1 VENNG
6 TTTLTDVEIVDTYP
20 EDTIFNDEWWHNY
33 WRNLTFVH
41 NAAQRKLVWTAE
53 ELNPGNSFDIDFM
66 VNVDSSVVGKQ
77 GLAFTNLVE
86 APVTGDV
93 FPADNSDEDTAY
105 SGPNLYVKK
114 WLATKLP
121 YPGEVVTF
129 VVEFGNASHGY
140 WGTSGDTSLVDTV
153 GAGMTFIS
161 ATDPDNPDRYWLPKL
176 RPDGKLLWE
185 WGNMNSDSHWRFEMK
200 VKINENVDP
209 VSFLTNK
216 IEIFSDSLQDIDP
229 VPENNVDEHTFRAGQ
244 VLYLPV
250 AIR

>member
-1 VENNG
+1 
-6 TTTLTDVEIVDTYP
+6 
-20 EDTIFNDEWWHNY
+20 
-33 WRNLTFVH
+33 
-41 NAAQRKLVWTAE
+41 
-53 ELNPGNSFDIDFM
+53 
-66 VNVDSSVVGKQ
+66 
-77 GLAFTNLVE
+77 
-86 APVTGDV
+86 
-93 FPADNSDEDTAY
+93 
-105 SGPNLYVKK
+105 
-114 WLATKLP
+114 
-121 YPGEVVTF
+121 
-129 VVEFGNASHGY
+129 
-140 WGTSGDTSLVDTV
+140 
-153 GAGMTFIS
+153 MTFIS

-244 VLYLPV
+244 ALYLPV